1 RSLRTF
7 AISGLAAVASISLV
21 DKVDARVVSG
31 KQIDYGYRIIDGT
44 LDEWSRQQKQYSL
57 NGQLSFSRG
66 GRDLTG
72 YYLMAYHSQWWAQG
86 NFNEGENIEW
96 IYENLENQY
105 NFLDVTLYKLL
116 GGNYL
121 LGPPTNPSWHGFR
134 DFYWAKDLARQTI
147 TLPEDK
153 VSPQWI
159 DFWGTFSF
167 FGEPAEPGDQLS
179 AHVGNVIVGEH
190 VVSDEGWY
198 ELRIFVDRSLTAYI
212 NGAVLGDMMTFVAS
226 DRRTGKMYPV
236 EILRGA
242 PRWTYHG
249 GRIRVDINAVP
260 EPSSIGLF
268 GLAVLGVLLHR
279 RRTPRI

>member
-1 RSLRTF
+1 M
-7 AISGLAAVASISLV
+7 SGLAAVASISLV
-21 DKVDARVVSG
+21 DKVDARVVPD

-44 LDEWSRQQKQYSL
+44 SDEWSRQQRQYSL

-86 NFNEGENIEW
+86 NFNEGDNIEW
-96 IYENLENQY
+96 VYENLENQY
-105 NFLDVTLYKLL
+105 TFLDVTLYKLL

-134 DFYWAKDLARQTI
+134 DFYWAKDLQRQTVA
-147 TLPEDK
+147 LPEDE

-179 AHVGNVIVGEH
+179 AHIGSAIVGEH
-190 VVSDEGWY
+190 VVGNEGWY
-198 ELRIFVDRSLTAYI
+198 ELRIFVDRSLTDYI
-212 NGAVLGDMMTFVAS
+212 NGVTPGDMMTFAAS
-226 DRRTGKMYPV
+226 HRRTGKMYPV

-242 PRWTYHG
+242 PTWTYHG
-249 GRIRVDINAVP
+249 DTIRVDMNAVP
-260 EPSSIGLF
+260 EPSSIALF
-268 GLAVLGVLLHR
+268 GLAALGVSVFRRGSR
-279 RRTPRI
+279 RRLPS